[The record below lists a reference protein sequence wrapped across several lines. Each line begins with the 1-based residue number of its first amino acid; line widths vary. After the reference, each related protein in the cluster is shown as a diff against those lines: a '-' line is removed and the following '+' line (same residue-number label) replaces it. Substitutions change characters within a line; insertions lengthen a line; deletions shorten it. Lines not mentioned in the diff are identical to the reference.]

1 MMWNWLVGALSVG
14 ATIVLYDGS
23 PFQPHHYSM
32 WELAEQL
39 GITVFGTRYGNHL
52 DVLTERVGG
61 LRVSQEYLPVARFS
75 GCLRLEHLDVV
86 L

>member
-39 GITVFGTRYGNHL
+39 GITVFGTRHVILVPLAVPSVRTCTGNDDL
-52 DVLTERVGG
+52 GIGKMR
-61 LRVSQEYLPVARFS
+61 A
-75 GCLRLEHLDVV
+75 CLWPNC
-86 L
+86 